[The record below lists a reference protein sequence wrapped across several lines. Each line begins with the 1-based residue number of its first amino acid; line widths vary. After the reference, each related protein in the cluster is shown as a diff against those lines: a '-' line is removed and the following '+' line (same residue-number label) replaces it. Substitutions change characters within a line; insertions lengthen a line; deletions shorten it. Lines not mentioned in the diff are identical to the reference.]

1 VNEYG
6 QLTPQIRGELE
17 TIVGPE
23 NVSSTSED
31 IEKHAID
38 ESLEPPHPPEVV
50 VRPRSTE
57 EVSAVMK
64 VAYREKIPITPQGSR
79 TGLSGG
85 SHPVYGGIALS
96 LERMTSILEIDEEN
110 LMAVVEPGVLIMDL
124 HAETEKLGLLYPP
137 DPGQDSGS
145 LGGNISTNAGGVRG
159 MKYGVTR
166 DFVQGL
172 EAVLTNGEVI
182 NVGGKLVKNATAYSL
197 KDLIIGS
204 EGTLATVTKA
214 TLRLV
219 PKPRHTALLY
229 VPFES
234 TIDAARTV
242 SEIVRRKVVP
252 FALEYLPRHAVLTAE
267 RYLNKKLPDN
277 SHPAYLLI
285 GIEGNS
291 EAEVEENLETAGEVC
306 IEMGGVDA
314 FVADTAQRQE
324 QLWEA
329 RKCLFDAYKA
339 YWEIDE
345 VDACVPRNRIPE
357 YIEGAERVAREKGV
371 IVSNIGHAGDGN
383 VHSLIAKG
391 ELPEEE
397 WPTTLE
403 LVIEELIDIAIGL
416 GGTISGEHGLGLA
429 KKRYLSSQVG
439 ETQVELMRAIKR
451 AFDPY
456 NILNPAKTF
465 DLE

>member
-1 VNEYG
+1 
-6 QLTPQIRGELE
+6 
-17 TIVGPE
+17 
-23 NVSSTSED
+23 
-31 IEKHAID
+31 
-38 ESLEPPHPPEVV
+38 
-50 VRPRSTE
+50 
-57 EVSAVMK
+57 
-64 VAYREKIPITPQGSR
+64 
-79 TGLSGG
+79 
-85 SHPVYGGIALS
+85 
-96 LERMTSILEIDEEN
+96 
-110 LMAVVEPGVLIMDL
+110 
-124 HAETEKLGLLYPP
+124 
-137 DPGQDSGS
+137 
-145 LGGNISTNAGGVRG
+145 

-172 EAVLTNGEVI
+172 EAVLSNGEII
-182 NVGGKLVKNATAYSL
+182 NVGGKFVKDSTAYSL

-214 TLRLV
+214 ILRLV
-219 PKPRHTALLY
+219 PKPRYTALLY

-234 TIDAARTV
+234 TRDAANAV

-267 RYLNKKLPDN
+267 KYLNKTLPDN

-306 IEMGGVDA
+306 MEMGGVDA

-324 QLWEA
+324 RLWEA

-345 VDACVPRNRIPE
+345 VDACVPRNRIPD
-357 YIEGAERVAREKGV
+357 YIEGAERVAQEKGV
-371 IVSNIGHAGDGN
+371 IISNIGHAGDGN

-391 ELPEEE
+391 ELPDEE

-403 LVIEELIDIAIGL
+403 TVIEELIDIALSL

-429 KKRYLSSQVG
+429 KKRYLRNQVG
-439 ETQVELMRAIKR
+439 ETQIELMRAIKR
-451 AFDPY
+451 AFDPK
-456 NILNPAKTF
+456 NIMNPGKTF
-465 DLE
+465 DLL

>member
-1 VNEYG
+1 MDEYG
-6 QLTPQIRGELE
+6 QLTQQIKEELE
-17 TIVGPE
+17 AIVGE
-23 NVSSTSED
+23 ANVSIRTD
-31 IEKHAID
+31 DLEKHAID
-38 ESLEPPHPPEVV
+38 ESLEPPHPPQVV
-50 VRPRSTE
+50 VKPRSTE
-57 EVSAVMK
+57 QVSEVFK
-64 VAYREKIPITPQGSR
+64 IAYREKIPVTPQGSR

-85 SHPVYGGIALS
+85 SHPLQGGIALS
-96 LERMTSILEIDEEN
+96 LERMTDILEIDEEN

-137 DPGQDSGS
+137 DPGQESGS

-172 EAVLTNGEVI
+172 EAVLSTGEII
-182 NVGGKLVKNATAYSL
+182 NVGGKLVKDSTAYSL
-197 KDLIIGS
+197 LDLIIGS

-214 TLRLV
+214 ILRLV

-234 TIDAARTV
+234 TKDASRTV

-252 FALEYLPRHAVLTAE
+252 FALEYLPLHAVQTAE
-267 RYLNKKLPDN
+267 KYLNKTLPDN
-277 SHPAYLLI
+277 SHPAYLII

-306 IEMGGVDA
+306 LEMGGVDA
-314 FVADTAQRQE
+314 FVAETSQQQE

-339 YWEIDE
+339 YWDIDE
-345 VDACVPRNRIPE
+345 VDACVPRNRIPD
-357 YIEGAERVAREKGV
+357 YIEGAERIAKEKGI

-383 VHSLIAKG
+383 VHSLIAIG

-397 WPTTLE
+397 WPKALE
-403 LVIEELIDIAIGL
+403 STIEELIDIALSL

-429 KKRYLSSQVG
+429 KKKYLVSQVG

-451 AFDPY
+451 AFDPL
-456 NILNPAKTF
+456 NIMNPGKTF
-465 DLE
+465 DLL

>member
-1 VNEYG
+1 MDEYG
-6 QLTPQIRGELE
+6 TLTQQIRKELE
-17 TIVGPE
+17 TIVGAE
-23 NVSSTSED
+23 NVSSSPD
-31 IEKHAID
+31 DLEKHAID
-38 ESLEPPHPPEVV
+38 ESLEPPHPPHVV
-50 VRPRSTE
+50 VKPRSTV
-57 EVSAVMK
+57 EVSAIMK
-64 VAYREKIPITPQGSR
+64 IAYREKIPVTPQGSR

-85 SHPVYGGIALS
+85 SHPLQGGIALS
-96 LERMTSILEIDEEN
+96 LERMTDILEIDEEN

-124 HAETEKLGLLYPP
+124 HEETEKLGLLYPP
-137 DPGQDSGS
+137 DPGQESGS

-172 EAVLTNGEVI
+172 EAVLPNGGVI
-182 NVGGKLVKNATAYSL
+182 NVGGKLVKNSTAYSL
-197 KDLIIGS
+197 LDLIIGS
-204 EGTLATVTKA
+204 EGTLAIVTKA
-214 TLRLV
+214 ILRLV

-234 TIDAARTV
+234 TTDAARTV

-252 FALEYLPRHAVLTAE
+252 FALEILPRHAVLTAE
-267 RYLNKKLPDN
+267 KYLNTKLPDN

-306 IEMGGVDA
+306 LEMGGVDA

-324 QLWEA
+324 KLWEA

-345 VDACVPRNRIPE
+345 VDACVPRNRIPD
-357 YIEGAERVAREKGV
+357 YIEGAERVAQEKGV
-371 IVSNIGHAGDGN
+371 LISTLGHAGDGN

-403 LVIEELIDIAIGL
+403 AVIEELIDIALSL

-429 KKRYLSSQVG
+429 KKRYLTRQVG
-439 ETQVELMRAIKR
+439 ETQVDLMRAIKR
-451 AFDPY
+451 AFDPL
-456 NILNPAKTF
+456 NIMNPGKTF
-465 DLE
+465 DLL

>member
-1 VNEYG
+1 MDEYG
-6 QLTPQIRGELE
+6 QLTPQIREELE
-17 TIVGPE
+17 KIVSPE

-31 IEKHAID
+31 LEKHAID

-50 VRPRSTE
+50 VKPGSTE
-57 EVSAVMK
+57 EVSEVMK
-64 VAYREKIPITPQGSR
+64 IAYRERIPVTPQGSR

-85 SHPVYGGIALS
+85 SHPVNEGIALS
-96 LERMTSILEIDEEN
+96 LERMDKILEIDEEN

-172 EAVLTNGEVI
+172 EAVLPNGEII
-182 NVGGKLVKNATAYSL
+182 NVGGKIVKNSTAYSI

-214 TLRLV
+214 ILRLV

-234 TIDAARTV
+234 TRDAARTV

-252 FALEYLPRHAVLTAE
+252 FALEYIPRHAVLTAE
-267 RYLNKKLPDN
+267 RYLNKTLPDN

-291 EAEVEENLETAGEVC
+291 MAEVEENLETAGEVC
-306 IEMGGVDA
+306 MEMGGVDA

-345 VDACVPRNRIPE
+345 VDACVPRNRIPD
-357 YIEGAERVAREKGV
+357 YIEGAERVSKERKV
-371 IVSNIGHAGDGN
+371 IISNIGHAGDGN

-391 ELPEEE
+391 DLSDEK
-397 WPTTLE
+397 WIATLE
-403 LVIEELIDIAIGL
+403 VVVGELIDIAL
-416 GGTISGEHGLGLA
+416 SVGGTISGEHGLGLA
-429 KKRYLSSQVG
+429 KKRYLTSQVG
-439 ETQVELMRAIKR
+439 ETQVELMKAIKR
-451 AFDPY
+451 AFDPF
-456 NILNPAKTF
+456 NILNPAKIF